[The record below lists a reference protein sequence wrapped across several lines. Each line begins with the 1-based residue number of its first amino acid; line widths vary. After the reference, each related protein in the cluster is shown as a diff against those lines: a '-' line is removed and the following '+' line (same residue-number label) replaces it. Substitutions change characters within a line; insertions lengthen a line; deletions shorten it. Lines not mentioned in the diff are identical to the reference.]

1 VVVALRE
8 VWSEL
13 DTRMHAVATD
23 DRRTALSRRDRERV
37 METVNPAAQSSIL
50 MTEVIRVR
58 GLTFTYPKAPEPA
71 VRGMDFAVGRGEIF
85 GFLGP
90 SGAGKST
97 TQKLL
102 IGLLRGHGG
111 EAAVWDK
118 APLAW
123 GPDYYQRIGVSFE
136 LPNHYQKLSG
146 LENLRFFA
154 SLYDVTT
161 LDPMELL
168 DAVGLA
174 DDAATRVG
182 KYSKGMQ
189 MRLTFVRSLIND
201 PELLFLDEPTSGL
214 DPVNARKVKD
224 MILDLKARG
233 RTVFLTTHDMSTA
246 NELCDRVAFV
256 VDGRIVA
263 LDTPAELKIARSQR
277 LVRVEY
283 RGENGRLE
291 TREFAMDGLADD
303 PAFGAVLRGHHV
315 ETIHSREAS
324 LDDVFVEITG
334 RKLS

>member
-1 VVVALRE
+1 
-8 VWSEL
+8 
-13 DTRMHAVATD
+13 
-23 DRRTALSRRDRERV
+23 
-37 METVNPAAQSSIL
+37 
-50 MTEVIRVR
+50 
-58 GLTFTYPKAPEPA
+58 
-71 VRGMDFAVGRGEIF
+71 MDFAVGRGEIF

-111 EAAVWDK
+111 QATVWGRD
-118 APLAW
+118 PLAW

-136 LPNHYQKLSG
+136 LPNHYQKLTG

-154 SLYDVTT
+154 SLYDGDE

-168 DAVGLA
+168 DGVGLA
-174 DDAATRVG
+174 DDANTRVG

-214 DPVNARKVKD
+214 DPVNARKVKN
-224 MILDLKARG
+224 IVLDLKARG
-233 RTVFLTTHDMSTA
+233 RTVFLTTHDMATA
-246 NELCDRVAFV
+246 DELCDRVAFV

-263 LDTPAELKIARSQR
+263 LDTPAELKIARSHR

-283 RGENGRLE
+283 RGANGASIPPNFRWTAWPTTRRSTRCFAATTSRPSTAGKRLS
-291 TREFAMDGLADD
+291 TTCSSRSPDGSCHDATGKRASARVDAAS
-303 PAFGAVLRGHHV
+303 PAAVPARGGVFGAHLAGGAAAAVAQPAARRRA
-315 ETIHSREAS
+315 IHSA
-324 LDDVFVEITG
+324 G
-334 RKLS
+334 

>member
-1 VVVALRE
+1 MESVA
-8 VWSEL
+8 
-13 DTRMHAVATD
+13 
-23 DRRTALSRRDRERV
+23 
-37 METVNPAAQSSIL
+37 PAATSPS
-50 MTEVIRVR
+50 TTAEVIRVR
-58 GLTFTYPKAPEPA
+58 GLTFTYPKSTQPA
-71 VRGMDFAVGRGEIF
+71 VRGMDFSVGRGEIF

-111 EAAVWDK
+111 EATVWGQD
-118 APLAW
+118 PLKW

-136 LPNHYQKLSG
+136 LPNHYQKLTG

-154 SLYDVTT
+154 SLYDGDT

-168 DAVGLA
+168 GAVGLA
-174 DDAATRVG
+174 DDADTRVG

-189 MRLTFVRSLIND
+189 MRLTFIRSLIND
-201 PELLFLDEPTSGL
+201 PDLLFLDEPTSGL

-233 RTVFLTTHDMSTA
+233 RTVFLTTHDMATA
-246 NELCDRVAFV
+246 DELCDRVAFV

-263 LDTPAELKIARSQR
+263 MDTPAELKIARSQR
-277 LVRVEY
+277 RVRVQF

-291 TREFAMDGLADD
+291 AAEFAMDGLADD
-303 PAFGAVLRGHHV
+303 PAFHSVLRDHHV
-315 ETIHSREAS
+315 ETIHSREAT
-324 LDDVFVEITG
+324 LDDVFVETTV
-334 RKLS
+334 RQLA

>member
-1 VVVALRE
+1 
-8 VWSEL
+8 
-13 DTRMHAVATD
+13 
-23 DRRTALSRRDRERV
+23 
-37 METVNPAAQSSIL
+37 

-58 GLTFTYPKAPEPA
+58 GLTFTYPKAAEPA
-71 VRGMDFAVGRGEIF
+71 VRGMDFTVSRGEIF

-111 EAAVWDK
+111 ESTVWGKD
-118 APLAW
+118 PLAW
-123 GPDYYQRIGVSFE
+123 GSDYYERIGVSFE
-136 LPNHYQKLSG
+136 LPNHYQKLTG

-154 SLYDVTT
+154 SLYSGQTA
-161 LDPMELL
+161 DPMELM

-174 DDAATRVG
+174 GDADTRVS

-189 MRLTFVRSLIND
+189 MRLTFARSLINN

-224 MILDLKARG
+224 IILGLKARG
-233 RTVFLTTHDMSTA
+233 RTIFLTTHDMATA
-246 NELCDRVAFV
+246 DELCDRVAFV
-256 VDGRIVA
+256 VDGRIEA
-263 LDTPAELKIARSQR
+263 MDTPAELKIARGQR

-283 RGENGRLE
+283 RGDNWRLE
-291 TREFAMDGLADD
+291 TAEFGMDGLADD
-303 PAFGAVLRGHHV
+303 RAFHEVLRNNHV

-324 LDDVFVEITG
+324 LEDVFVEVTG
-334 RKLS
+334 RRLT